1 MTLLFLTLALLGPY
15 ALLTAVGRVLPR
27 ARLAPRTRAKV
38 GVSLLFLVTASG
50 HFTQTA
56 AMAQM
61 LPPWVPSRVGII
73 YVTGVLE
80 LLGAIGIWVPGMA
93 KPTGLCLI
101 LMLVGVF
108 PSNVYA
114 ALNRVPFGGHE
125 SGPVY
130 LLVRLPF
137 QVMLIAWI
145 YKATGQRWLQ
155 RATSAAG
162 SGSRH
167 EGETGSRRRRG
178 PEA

>member
-1 MTLLFLTLALLGPY
+1 MTLLFLTLALVGPY
-15 ALLTAVGRVLPR
+15 AVLTAAGHLLPD
-27 ARLAPRTRAKV
+27 ARLAPRTRARV
-38 GVSLLFLVTASG
+38 GVSLLFLITASG
-50 HFTQTA
+50 HFTQPA

-61 LPPWVPSRVGII
+61 LPPWVPSRVEII

-80 LLGAIGIWVPGMA
+80 LLGAIGIWVPRIA

-114 ALNRVPFGGHE
+114 ALNRVPYGGHE

-137 QVMLIAWI
+137 QVMLIVWT

-155 RATSAAG
+155 GATSAAA
-162 SGSRH
+162 SGERA
-167 EGETGSRRRRG
+167 GRTGARKA
-178 PEA
+178 P

>member
-15 ALLTAVGRVLPR
+15 VLLTAAGRVLR
-27 ARLAPRTRAKV
+27 GARLAPRTRAKV

-50 HFTQTA
+50 HFTQPA

-80 LLGAIGIWVPGMA
+80 LLGAIGIWVPGIA
-93 KPTGLCLI
+93 RLTGLCLI
-101 LMLVGVF
+101 LMLVAVF

-137 QVMLIAWI
+137 QIMLIAWI
-145 YKATGQRWLQ
+145 YKATGPRWLQ
-155 RATSAAG
+155 GTMSAAG
-162 SGSRH
+162 SGKRA
-167 EGETGSRRRRG
+167 GRTGAR
-178 PEA
+178 EAP